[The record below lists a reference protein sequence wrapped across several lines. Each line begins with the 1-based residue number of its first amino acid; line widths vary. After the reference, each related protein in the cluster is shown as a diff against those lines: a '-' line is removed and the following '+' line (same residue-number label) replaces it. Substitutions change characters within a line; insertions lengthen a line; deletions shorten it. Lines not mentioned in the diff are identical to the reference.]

1 MKALL
6 VASLETAPSENNAV
20 DFVPPLPWSVQDAG
34 LPASLIEHLVF
45 NQLYQRGEL
54 TGRIIANLLALRFS
68 VIEPILID
76 LKTRQL
82 IEIKS
87 SQGYGLVS
95 CGFVLSDAGR
105 KRAREVAEIHQ
116 YSGATPVPLEQYT
129 AGVRAQRPHRGWI
142 TKGKL
147 AAAYRHMVMGDRAL
161 GQIGPAVNSGKSLL
175 IYGEPGNGKTYLAE
189 ALANLDSTP
198 VYIPW
203 AIEHDGTIIQL
214 YNPLSHQALDAPAE
228 TDDLVAG
235 ERPYDHRW
243 VKCRR
248 PFIVTGGELSLD
260 MLELS
265 YNQTT
270 KIYEAPFHLKANNG
284 IYLIDDFGRQKAA
297 PSDLLNRWIIPMES
311 RLDHLNL
318 PTGGKLS
325 IPFEIFLV
333 FSTNLNPSQLGDE
346 AFLRRIQYKMRVE
359 NPDIEEF
366 VLIFRNFCE
375 SRSLECPDAL
385 VEGFVQRRY
394 TLTHKLF
401 RRCHPRD
408 VISHAIDLIEFE
420 ELPYAL
426 TEDILNRAYE
436 SCFAES
442 GDR

>member
-1 MKALL
+1 
-6 VASLETAPSENNAV
+6 VASSETISPDSIG
-20 DFVPPLPWSVQDAG
+20 DFVPPLPWSIQDSG
-34 LPASLIEHLVF
+34 LPAGLIEHLVL

-54 TGRIIANLLALRFS
+54 TGRVIADLLALRFS
-68 VIEPILID
+68 VIEPIVID
-76 LKTRQL
+76 LKTRQML
-82 IEIKS
+82 EIKS

-95 CGFVLSDAGR
+95 CGFVLSEAGR

-116 YSGATPVPLEQYT
+116 YSGATPVPLTQYA
-129 AGVRAQRPHRGWI
+129 AGVKAQRPRKGWI
-142 TKGKL
+142 TKEKL
-147 AAAYRHMVMGDRAL
+147 ADAYRHMVVSDRAL
-161 GQIGPAVNSGKSLL
+161 GQIGPAVNSGRSLL
-175 IYGEPGNGKTYLAE
+175 IYGQPGNGKTFLAE

-214 YNPLSHQALDAPAE
+214 YNPLNHQRLDTEEA
-228 TDDLVAG
+228 TGDLVGG

-248 PFIVTGGELSLD
+248 PFITTGGELSLD

-265 YNQTT
+265 YNHTT

-311 RLDHLNL
+311 RIDHLNL

-325 IPFEIFLV
+325 LPFEIFLV

-346 AFLRRIQYKMRVE
+346 AFLRRIQYKMSVQ
-359 NPDIEEF
+359 NPDRREF
-366 VLIFRNFCE
+366 VTIFRNFCA
-375 SRSLECPDAL
+375 SRSLDCPESL
-385 VEGFVQRRY
+385 VEEFVRKRY
-394 TLTHKLF
+394 TATNKMF

-420 ELPYAL
+420 QLPYAL
-426 TEDILNRAYE
+426 TEDILERAYE
-436 SCFAES
+436 SCFAEV
-442 GDR
+442 